1 MGTHIVAAGQKFD
14 IGCKVILW
22 DESPF
27 YSFYKNKKFIS
38 RNISLTDLQKQINGF
53 CLHHSVTYTA
63 KQTYVALVG
72 RGLSVNFTID
82 DDLNEDG
89 CATIYQHLDIKDGG
103 YSQTP
108 FNHTMPGVEISYRPE
123 RWQNSNLYNN
133 INIKNY
139 NVQPHEEGEDRIH
152 GVNLKIFKPTKYQ
165 ILAAAKLAA
174 GISQIFNFELKFPR
188 DEKGNI
194 YKTEV
199 PNHLKKGLINHYH
212 ITKNKIDPAGIDL
225 LDFEKLAEEQ
235 KNKQIQ
241 CYVYQDC

>member
-1 MGTHIVAAGQKFD
+1 MGNHIVAANEKFD

-22 DESPF
+22 NESPF
-27 YSFYKNKKFIS
+27 YSFYPNKKFIA
-38 RNISLTDLQKQINGF
+38 RNLSLKDLKKQINGF
-53 CLHHSVTYTA
+53 CLHHSVTYNA

-82 DDLNEDG
+82 DDVNEDG

-108 FNHTMPGVEISYRPE
+108 FNQTMPGVEISYRPE
-123 RWQNSNLYNN
+123 RWQNANLYNE

-139 NVQPHEEGEDRIH
+139 KVQPHESGEDKIH
-152 GVNLKIFKPTKYQ
+152 NATLKIFKPTQAQ

-174 GISQIFNFELKFPR
+174 GISQIFEFDLKFPR
-188 DEKGNI
+188 DKDGNI

-199 PNHLKKGLINHYH
+199 PADLKKGLINHYH
-212 ITKNKIDPAGIDL
+212 ITRNKIDPAGIDL
-225 LDFEKLAEEQ
+225 LEFEKLAEEQ
-235 KNKQIQ
+235 KQKQIQ